1 MYLVVVNV
9 SDDKKQYMMVA
20 LNDEYQVQQQGVV
33 TAQQLVQLS
42 KNAEPLNYSID
53 NGNIKEDCGS
63 FSRLKHKGIVLIVL
77 CAVVPKGKQVAKNY
91 RVLNART
98 GAVQVVDRE
107 ALLRNQS
114 MQGDLPILQNGII
127 RGGKISAYPGKEFK
141 KVYVETP
148 KHRTEHKGVSGAKP
162 VNAGKDKP
170 VVPEFM
176 RGNKFSKEQMN
187 TLLNA
192 KKRGVPVEMFAR
204 DDMPE
209 DVLSFYCDT
218 MVDRHIIDD
227 CKPMLDNPN
236 LSKSQVEELYQCAM
250 MGMDISDLASG
261 DKSPSEIEL
270 ERLNKGMDTWG
281 SMKYSAPLDSE
292 LYEKCM
298 RMAEHTLKA

>member
-148 KHRTEHKGVSGAKP
+148 KHRT
-162 VNAGKDKP
+162 
-170 VVPEFM
+170 
-176 RGNKFSKEQMN
+176 
-187 TLLNA
+187 T
-192 KKRGVPVEMFAR
+192 
-204 DDMPE
+204 
-209 DVLSFYCDT
+209 
-218 MVDRHIIDD
+218 
-227 CKPMLDNPN
+227 
-236 LSKSQVEELYQCAM
+236 
-250 MGMDISDLASG
+250 
-261 DKSPSEIEL
+261 
-270 ERLNKGMDTWG
+270 
-281 SMKYSAPLDSE
+281 
-292 LYEKCM
+292 
-298 RMAEHTLKA
+298 